1 MRRPTPL
8 LLLPILLL
16 AGLSVLLSACGGGG
30 GSSSSTHSSP
40 ASDAG
45 APTTG
50 PIPPSRP
57 LKGTVADPAA
67 APWPQ
72 FGRTADRSGGAP
84 VLGPQSDAV
93 RWRRQLEGPAV
104 PGPAVGR
111 DGIVYAASNGGVLH
125 AIDLRTGRDVWS
137 FDGGGSYGI
146 DLSTVPALLED
157 GTVLWPGPQNTVFAL
172 SPAGK
177 LLWKEVLPAQPLSPA
192 VAADGTVLLGDT
204 GGTLEELTTHGAAHP
219 TQDWRIA
226 LGGPS
231 FGSPALAA
239 DGTAYTTTGSSLVAV
254 RDGKEQW
261 RFSGKTE
268 SEVSPAV
275 APDGT
280 VIFGTND
287 SEYGVSPAGK
297 ELWRHPN
304 GTRTYSSPVVTH
316 DGIVYYG
323 DNHGRLTA
331 LRADTGEL
339 VARYVGLERPPGV
352 WTAPAVDAHH
362 DVYFGTQN
370 GHVYG
375 FAASGKQLFDLDAG
389 AGVDSYPA
397 LAADGTLLIGAEDGT
412 LYALR

>member
-1 MRRPTPL
+1 MRRPTLL

-30 GSSSSTHSSP
+30 GSSPAHSSP
-40 ASDAG
+40 TSDAG
-45 APTTG
+45 VPASG

-57 LKGTVADPAA
+57 LKGTVAEPAA

-72 FGRTADRSGGAP
+72 FARTAGRSGGAP

-93 RWRRQLEGPAV
+93 RWRRQLEGPVV
-104 PGPAVGR
+104 PGPAVGP
-111 DGIVYAASNGGVLH
+111 GGVVYAASNGGVLH
-125 AIDLRTGRDVWS
+125 ALDLRTGRDLWT
-137 FDGGGSYGI
+137 FDGGGGYGV

-157 GTVLWPGPQNTVFAL
+157 GTVLWPGPENTLFAL

-177 LLWKEVLPAQPLSPA
+177 LLWKEVLSAQPLSPA
-192 VAADGTVLLGDT
+192 VGAGGTVLVGDT
-204 GGTLEELTTHGAAHP
+204 GGTLEQLTTHGAAPP
-219 TQDWRIA
+219 TRDWRVS

-231 FGSPALAA
+231 FASPALAA
-239 DGTAYTTTGSSLVAV
+239 DGTAYTTTGSSLLAV
-254 RDGKEQW
+254 RDGKQIW
-261 RFSGKTE
+261 RLRGRTE
-268 SEVSPAV
+268 SEVSPAI

-297 ELWRHPN
+297 ELWRHRN
-304 GTRTYSSPVVTH
+304 GTRTYSSPIVTA
-316 DGIVYYG
+316 DGIVYFG

-331 LRADTGEL
+331 LRADSGEL

-352 WTAPAVDAHH
+352 WTAPAVDARH

-375 FAASGKQLFDLDAG
+375 FAPGGRRLFDLDAG